1 MSVVAASSESAA
13 AVDFTSCSERPIQLT
28 AHSQSSRGG
37 RWGSL
42 KARRCVH
49 VVPTPLLRFS
59 TGAHGLSDCDSQRS
73 RSLHSLSLRSTILK
87 TGVPAANS
95 EREAVRAKM
104 VAIVGPSALN
114 CHARRSARRT
124 QKSRGRAGL
133 LSEHEAA
140 LLVLHAPVLLGV
152 RRNLLL
158 VVGQL
163 APRLG
168 RDLLLPL
175 LERAAR
181 HLGGLLLGE
190 PGGARLVL
198 SVRGLDRRA
207 LLLEVRRELALR
219 AGLDGASLERVP
231 RLCAADQLGPR
242 RVLVLLHRLPGLAR
256 GRLLQCLFCCLLL
269 APSGCR
275 QQRRERRY
283 PGRGEPESAASR
295 RLKQ

>member
-1 MSVVAASSESAA
+1 
-13 AVDFTSCSERPIQLT
+13 
-28 AHSQSSRGG
+28 
-37 RWGSL
+37 
-42 KARRCVH
+42 
-49 VVPTPLLRFS
+49 
-59 TGAHGLSDCDSQRS
+59 
-73 RSLHSLSLRSTILK
+73 
-87 TGVPAANS
+87 
-95 EREAVRAKM
+95 M
-104 VAIVGPSALN
+104 VPSALN

-231 RLCAADQLGPR
+231 RLRAADQLGPR

-256 GRLLQCLFCCLLL
+256 GRLTVGDA
-269 APSGCR
+269 APSAEGG
-275 QQRRERRY
+275 EG
-283 PGRGEPESAASR
+283 GRPSRVLHLTAFCSAFSAAFSLLRADAGSNGASGAIPAAASVSALR
-295 RLKQ
+295 RDG